1 MLDLLAKLPY
11 DKALHYVYGS
21 LLFALT
27 VHALGAALS
36 LMFVAVVAAV
46 KEVYDW
52 FHRDTHT
59 PDLWDF
65 VATVAGALVCASVL
79 L

>member
-27 VHALGAALS
+27 VHAFGTAYS
-36 LMFVAVVAAV
+36 LIFVVAAASV
-46 KEVYDW
+46 KEIYDYV
-52 FHRDTHT
+52 HRDVHT
-59 PDLWDF
+59 PDTWDF

-79 L
+79 I